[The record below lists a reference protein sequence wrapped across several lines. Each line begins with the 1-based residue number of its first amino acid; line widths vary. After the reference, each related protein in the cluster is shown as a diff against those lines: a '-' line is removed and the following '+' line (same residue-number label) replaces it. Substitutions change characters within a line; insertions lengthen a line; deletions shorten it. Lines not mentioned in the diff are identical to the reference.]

1 MTMENN
7 ELNNKILKNVRNKI
21 VVSNLEREESMK
33 LNKRKQIISVLT
45 ASLIIL
51 SGGFL
56 TVNAATDGKLVEDI
70 KDVITI
76 KLDNDGK
83 YKVTTEKNSEG
94 DEIVKYKIDNLDGV
108 EGEMDLELNKTEL
121 IKENLGA
128 EIDIDSKTEN
138 GEAEIDLN
146 IVDYNK

>member
-1 MTMENN
+1 MENN

-21 VVSNLEREESMK
+21 VVSNLEREECMK

-56 TVNAATDGKLVEDI
+56 TVNAATDGKLVEEI
-70 KDVITI
+70 KHVITI

-108 EGEMDLELNKTEL
+108 EGEMDLEVNKTEL
-121 IKENLGA
+121 LKENLEV
-128 EIDIDSKTEN
+128 EIDVDSKTEN